1 MTTTLYIMYQL
12 IGFLAGLNLCCL
24 VKTTEFEI
32 IDESLKAE
40 QFICL
45 GLIIY
50 YKYSITL
57 LSMEN
62 VLCCWMIFKL
72 YPRLTMHLCLARR
85 LEIFIKFIYYRQTD
99 SQCGQLQADNCRHL
113 DRQRDKKTHK
123 KSKQSNRQQCQ
134 WQTRAQTSPT
144 NPINYRILF
153 RNI

>member
-1 MTTTLYIMYQL
+1 MTTTLYIMYEL
-12 IGFLAGLNLCCL
+12 IGFLEGLNLWCL

-50 YKYSITL
+50 YKNSITL

-62 VLCCWMIFKL
+62 FLCCWMIFKL
-72 YPRLTMHLCLARR
+72 YPRLTMHLCLAKR

-99 SQCGQLQADNCRHL
+99 RQSVCAITGRSLQTP
-113 DRQRDKKTHK
+113 RQTERQKDTQKKQTK
-123 KSKQSNRQQCQ
+123 QQATVSVTVKSTNKSN
-134 WQTRAQTSPT
+134 SP
-144 NPINYRILF
+144 YKLQ
-153 RNI
+153 NII